1 MLAPYNSFCQIYA
14 VYTIAYTIAKRLKSA
29 HGSRIS
35 WFPQEEGSSIGDSS
49 SLIQLDVWRNCPT
62 IWVILRLKSF
72 LCSWYNVRFWKS
84 GFPTQSPSKTGLCM
98 FVKETTFH
106 LIQTPLK
113 FWFSLGFIFLGPIW
127 GNSMLGYIVLNY
139 TYRIIQNHTSIYL
152 LFVAEPLQSFH
163 SSQGTRGTP
172 HSEVQTRCHKE
183 RCLCK

>member
-1 MLAPYNSFCQIYA
+1 MDQYTSAVVKRNVANRAGGASPGSWWPCRQAPLEPTTLAPYNSFCQIYA
-14 VYTIAYTIAKRLKSA
+14 VYTIAYTIAKWLKSA

-35 WFPQEEGSSIGDSS
+35 WFPQEKGSSIGDSS

-84 GFPTQSPSKTGLCM
+84 GFPTRSPSKTCLCM
-98 FVKETTFH
+98 CVKETTFH

-127 GNSMLGYIVLNY
+127 GNSMLG
-139 TYRIIQNHTSIYL
+139 
-152 LFVAEPLQSFH
+152 
-163 SSQGTRGTP
+163 
-172 HSEVQTRCHKE
+172 
-183 RCLCK
+183 